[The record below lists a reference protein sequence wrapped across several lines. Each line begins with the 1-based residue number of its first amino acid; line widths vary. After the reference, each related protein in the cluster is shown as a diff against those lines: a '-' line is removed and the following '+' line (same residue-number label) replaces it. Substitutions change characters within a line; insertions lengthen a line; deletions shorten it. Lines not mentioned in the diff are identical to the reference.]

1 MKRSTTSGSW
11 LVAVSDMGILSGS
24 GKAGAAGSAGS
35 AGGAGGA
42 GRASRSRQPWMLYA
56 FTVPQ
61 LNKKQTNFST
71 FRLFNNLNQCS
82 ASIIRLYKY

>member
-1 MKRSTTSGSW
+1 MKRSATSGSW
-11 LVAVSDMGILSGS
+11 LVAFSDMGILSGS
-24 GKAGAAGSAGS
+24 GKAGAAGSAGH
-35 AGGAGGA
+35 AGAGGA
-42 GRASRSRQPWMLYA
+42 GHASRSRQPWMLYA